1 MGSSEGAGTTGRSG
15 SGSGLAKHAVV
26 RAHLLDLIRDRL
38 EPHQK
43 LPTERRLSEELGVSR
58 LTVRRAVEQMVSEGE
73 VYRIQGSGTY
83 VAEPAI
89 RKREFLT
96 SFSDDMR
103 SRGLVPGA
111 KLLRAEQTLAGAR
124 ESWLLGVSPGEPLL
138 HLVRLR
144 LASSVPMCLEEVW
157 LLARL
162 VPGLLETPLEDS
174 LYETLLRRYSIT
186 LDRAQQQVRATV
198 VDTAQ
203 ARLLEVPALT
213 PALQV
218 ERVAFDVRGR
228 AVELAWSLYRGDR
241 YSLEQTL
248 RRSQ

>member
-1 MGSSEGAGTTGRSG
+1 MPRSETRRTTRSG
-15 SGSGLAKHAVV
+15 SGGTLAKHAAV
-26 RAHLLDLIRDRL
+26 RAHLLDLIRGSM

-43 LPTERRLSEELGVSR
+43 LPTERQLCDELGVSR
-58 LTVRRAVEQMVSEGE
+58 LTVRRAVEQLVGEGE

-89 RKREFLT
+89 RKRELLT

-103 SRGLVPGA
+103 SRGLTPGA
-111 KLLRAEQTLAGAR
+111 KLIRAEQTVAGAR
-124 ESWLLGVSPGEPLL
+124 ESWRLGVSPGEPLL

-144 LASSVPMCLEEVW
+144 LASSVPMCIEEVW

-162 VPGLLETPLEDS
+162 APDLLESPLEDS
-174 LYETLLRRYSIT
+174 LYETLFTSYRIT
-186 LDRAQQQVRATV
+186 LDRAEQEVRATV
-198 VDTAQ
+198 LDTEQ
-203 ARLLEVPALT
+203 AALLEVPALT

-218 ERVAFDVRGR
+218 ERVTYDSRGR
-228 AVELAWSLYRGDR
+228 AVELARSLYRGDR

>member
-1 MGSSEGAGTTGRSG
+1 MTTPAVEASR
-15 SGSGLAKHAVV
+15 KHAVV
-26 RAHLLDLIRDRL
+26 RAHLLDLIRDSL

-43 LPTERRLSEELGVSR
+43 LPTERKLCADLGVSR
-58 LTVRRAVEQMVSEGE
+58 LTVRRAIEQMVNQGE

-89 RKREFLT
+89 RKRELLT

-103 SRGLVPGA
+103 SRGLAPGA
-111 KLLRAEQTLAGAR
+111 KLLSAEETVAGAR

-144 LASSVPMCLEEVW
+144 SAGSVPMCLEEVW

-162 VPGLLETPLEDS
+162 APGLLETPLEDS
-174 LYETLLRRYSIT
+174 LYETLLARYSIT
-186 LDRAQQQVRATV
+186 LDRAQQQVGATV

-203 ARLLEVPALT
+203 AALLEVPALT

-218 ERVAFDVRGR
+218 ERVTYDVRGR
-228 AVELAWSLYRGDR
+228 AVELACSLYRGDR
-241 YSLEQTL
+241 YTLEQTL
-248 RRSQ
+248 RRNQ